1 MKITP
6 KTFTAARAF
15 SRGNDTIEV
24 GDELSGPLL
33 QELLAYDAVGD
44 EPKFVNGAPATKS
57 TTNTTEEGSD
67 NAVDRL
73 TRALKG
79 LRLTN
84 RRTAIIPAE

>member
-6 KTFTAARAF
+6 KTFTAARPF

-33 QELLAYDAVGD
+33 QELLAFDAAGN
-44 EPKFVNGAPATKS
+44 EPAFVNSAPASTKS

-67 NAVDRL
+67 NAVDR
-73 TRALKG
+73 
-79 LRLTN
+79 
-84 RRTAIIPAE
+84 